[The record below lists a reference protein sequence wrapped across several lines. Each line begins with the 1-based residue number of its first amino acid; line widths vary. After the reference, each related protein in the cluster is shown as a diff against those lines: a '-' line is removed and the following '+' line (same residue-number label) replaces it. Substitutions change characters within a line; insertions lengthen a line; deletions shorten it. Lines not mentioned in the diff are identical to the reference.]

1 MNHLP
6 PLWIESAEAA
16 VLWQR
21 LQSAPRSLLMLDY
34 DGTLAPFHDDRFEA
48 TPYPGVEDRLAIL
61 SRLSRVRLVLITGRS
76 ARDLRDLLP
85 STFRVEIWGSHGRE
99 RLNADGAYELAA
111 LDPLQLDSM
120 REVGQQLLSLGF
132 AAALEMKPASLA
144 IHWRGLEPE
153 AKERLRSLTHSVFG
167 QIAPASGLQLLPF
180 DGGLEVRSTDRTK
193 GTAVRQILG
202 QEPATIPLAYL
213 GDDLTDEDAFA
224 EVGNRGASILVR
236 PVVRESSARFWLR
249 PPQQLRDFLDSW
261 IEATTEP
268 VEDATI
274 ASEEASP

>member
-1 MNHLP
+1 
-6 PLWIESAEAA
+6 
-16 VLWQR
+16 VLWPR

-61 SRLSRVRLVLITGRS
+61 SGLSRVRLVLITGRS

-85 STFRVEIWGSHGRE
+85 STVRLEIWGCHGRE
-99 RLNADGAYELAA
+99 RLNADGSYELAA
-111 LDPLQLDSM
+111 LDPLQQDAM
-120 REVGQQLLSLGF
+120 RGVGQQLFSLGF
-132 AAALEMKPASLA
+132 AEALEMKPSSLA

-153 AKERLRSLTHSVFG
+153 AKERLRSLTHSVFEHL
-167 QIAPASGLQLLPF
+167 APASGLQLLPF
-180 DGGLEVRSTDRTK
+180 DGGLEVRSTERTK

-236 PVVRESSARFWLR
+236 PVVRESSARYWLR
-249 PPQQLRDFLDSW
+249 PPQELLDFLDSW

-268 VEDATI
+268 LEDATI
-274 ASEEASP
+274 GSAEASP